1 MTSGY
6 ALGLYVVGYGLFY
19 RTRPPG
25 LCNGQRTSMT
35 GQEGRSYSTE
45 HKTGQQSDGQDV
57 LGNLL
62 SAGRLRRTKDDAL
75 DSVVD
80 ASARLEGV
88 RGGCLR
94 EVAEVRLQKPESLHT
109 V

>member
-6 ALGLYVVGYGLFY
+6 ALGLYVVGDGLFY

-25 LCNGQRTSMT
+25 LCNGQGTSMT

-45 HKTGQQSDGQDV
+45 HKTRQQSDGQDV
-57 LGNLL
+57 LGDLL
-62 SAGRLRRTKDDAL
+62 SAGGLRRTKDDAL

-80 ASARLEGV
+80 AAARLEGV
-88 RGGCLR
+88 RGGCLG
-94 EVAEVRLQKPESLHT
+94 EVAQVCLQEPESLHM

>member
-1 MTSGY
+1 MTPGY
-6 ALGLYVVGYGLFY
+6 ALGLYVVGYGLLY

-35 GQEGRSYSTE
+35 GEEGRSYSTE
-45 HKTGQQSDGQDV
+45 HKTGQQCDRQDV

-62 SAGRLRRTKDDAL
+62 STYGLRRAKDNTL
-75 DSVVD
+75 DSVVN
-80 ASARLEGV
+80 AAARLEGV
-88 RGGCLR
+88 GGGRLS
-94 EVAEVRLQKPESLHT
+94 EVAEVCLQEPESLHM